1 MQAQSKQVPACVERI
16 VALFVLDRPAG
27 CSRADLDSELH
38 DIDPEAVSVAVSGL
52 EGVGV
57 VIVEG
62 EKVRASECIK
72 HLDAL
77 NLISA

>member
-1 MQAQSKQVPACVERI
+1 MQPESKQVLVRVERI
-16 VALFVLDRPAG
+16 VALFVLDRPG
-27 CSRADLDSELH
+27 GRARAELDAELH
-38 DIDPEAVSVAVSGL
+38 DIDPEAVSAALSSL
-52 EGVGV
+52 EGEGV

-62 EKVRASECIK
+62 EKVRASECIR